1 MAPPEAKA
9 KVQALVERELKKH
22 PGAKSKELQEKAA
35 KVDKSVARLSGRQ
48 FHAIYALQAR
58 RKLFGRASGK
68 SRRTKARASAR
79 RGREP
84 LVEILTDS
92 YKERKARLDEAID
105 RAFRRALEA
114 DSVQRVNS
122 LLSSLER
129 KAQEF
134 DKI

>member
-1 MAPPEAKA
+1 MTPSKA
-9 KVQALVERELKKH
+9 KVQALVERELRKH

-35 KVDKSVARLSGRQ
+35 KVDRSVAKLSGRQ
-48 FHAIYALQAR
+48 FHAIYAVQAR

-68 SRRTKARASAR
+68 PRKPKARSGTR
-79 RGREP
+79 REP
-84 LVEILTDS
+84 LVEILTNN
-92 YKERKARLDEAID
+92 YEERKARLDEAVD
-105 RAFRRALEA
+105 GAFRRALEA

-129 KAQEF
+129 RAEEF